1 MNFTDNPGS
10 GGGSHSEQENQGYQ
24 QSGRGFGYNRG
35 GFRGRGGFPV
45 RPGMGRGFEHGPPP
59 GDMGRGAPWMG
70 KKSVYLCC
78 IPLLSHLSKIK
89 GSVIT

>member
-1 MNFTDNPGS
+1 M
-10 GGGSHSEQENQGYQ
+10 
-24 QSGRGFGYNRG
+24 
-35 GFRGRGGFPV
+35 

-70 KKSVYLCC
+70 KKSVYLCF

-89 GSVIT
+89 GSVITLRIKIWVSCQLQLSTKVSHRLWSLKSKVPVVCVCFFLF